1 MMPRKKRITILII
14 SIVLIA
20 LLISLIFLFLYIN
33 TDMFKSNETLLV
45 KYIMKNTDN
54 MWNVVEV
61 AKNNKYNEKLN
72 ENKYTSNTTV
82 KVKHT
87 ENIGTSLESTNSTI
101 NQLYLSLE
109 GKVDKNSNYNYQD
122 IKIMN
127 NNDEPQMSIEYIK
140 DNDTYGVRFSDLFNQ
155 YIIVDNK
162 DLKTLYEN
170 LGTEQEKLANTPD
183 SVNLD
188 NGLFSKFSFTK
199 EEKSIIEEKYKKI
212 LEKEFE
218 NRKITKQSKQII
230 SINEQKLVTNAYTI
244 TLTKEEFNNMYLKI
258 LEEIKQD
265 EIILSKFE
273 EIGNTLSSYYAII
286 GLTPSQTNLKDD
298 FIKDIDK
305 KIEKI
310 NKTNIGQDETSI
322 IVYENNRNTVRTT
335 IKYTDYE
342 VNIDSMGTQGSLYAQ
357 FKIDKL
363 KQKQTSNITLTEQDG
378 KFNIDIEQKDEEKVK
393 KINFVRNTEINENT
407 NSQKLQFKYETE
419 TNRVEANIEQ
429 NVKFVNELKDLTKMS
444 ESNSVK
450 LNDLDKETLQSL
462 IQKVKNRLEEK
473 VNTTFSSKGIE
484 DFNKIL
490 NVIGIKKD
498 GQQIEANG
506 ITETER
512 NRYNSQFE
520 MLQGNEI
527 TAENI
532 IIAIQA
538 AKNNINGIEIVSGT
552 KLKIKID
559 RNSNNEEVKNQLVNF
574 IEKDKGRKY
583 NVKVEY
589 DKNGLVQYIVLE
601 IVTVQT

>member
-1 MMPRKKRITILII
+1 MMPRKKIITMLII
-14 SIVLIA
+14 SIVLI
-20 LLISLIFLFLYIN
+20 LLIISSTFIVLYAN
-33 TDMFKSNETLLV
+33 TDMFKSNKTLLI
-45 KYIMKNTDN
+45 KYMMKNTDN
-54 MWNVVEV
+54 MENIVEI
-61 AKNNKYNEKLN
+61 AKNNKYKEKLN

-82 KVKHT
+82 KVNHT
-87 ENIGTSLESTNSTI
+87 ENTGTSLESTNSTI

-127 NNDEPQMSIEYIK
+127 NNDEPQMSLEYIK
-140 DNDTYGVRFSDLFNQ
+140 DNDTYGVRFSNLFNQ

-162 DLKTLYEN
+162 DLQTLYEN
-170 LGTEQEKLANTPD
+170 LGTEQEKLANIPD
-183 SVNLD
+183 SINLE

-212 LEKEFE
+212 LQKEFE
-218 NRKITKQSKQII
+218 NKKITKQSKQII
-230 SINEQKLVTNAYTI
+230 SINEQKLVTNSYTI
-244 TLTKEEFNNMYLKI
+244 TLTKEEFNNIYLKI

-286 GLTPSQTNLKDD
+286 GLTPNQANLKDD
-298 FIKDIDK
+298 FIKNIDK

-322 IVYENNRNTVRTT
+322 IVYENNKNTVRTT

-342 VNIDSMGTQGSLYAQ
+342 VNIDSIGTQGNLYAQ
-357 FKIDKL
+357 LKIDKL
-363 KQKQTSNITLTEQDG
+363 KQKQTNTITLTEQDG
-378 KFNIDIEQKDEEKVK
+378 NFNIDIEQKEEEKIK
-393 KINFVRNTEINENT
+393 KISFVRNTEINENN
-407 NSQKLQFKYETE
+407 NSQKLQFKYETD
-419 TNRVEANIEQ
+419 TDRVEANIEQ
-429 NVKFVNELKDLTKMS
+429 NVKFVNELKDLAKIS
-444 ESNSVK
+444 ENNSVK

-490 NVIGIKKD
+490 NVIGIKKY

-520 MLQGNEI
+520 ILQGNEI

-532 IIAIQA
+532 IRVIEV
-538 AKNNINGIEIVSGT
+538 AKNNINGIEIVSNT

-559 RNSNNEEVKNQLVNF
+559 RNNSSEEVTKQLVDF
-574 IEKDKGRKY
+574 VEKDKGRKY
-583 NVKVEY
+583 NIKLEY